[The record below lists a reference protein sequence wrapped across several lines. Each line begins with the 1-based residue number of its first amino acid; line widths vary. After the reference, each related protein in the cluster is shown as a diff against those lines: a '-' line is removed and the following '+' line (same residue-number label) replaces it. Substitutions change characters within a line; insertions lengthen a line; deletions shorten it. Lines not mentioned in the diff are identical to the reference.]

1 MAYDNSSCSIL
12 LVEDNSSDIELIKR
26 AIQKA
31 DVNVQ
36 LELARD
42 GDQALARVKSWEAGA
57 PAPIVILLD
66 LKLPGVDGLQ
76 VLRALK
82 THPLYRRVPVVVLS
96 ASGEGRQLDEAYK
109 LGANSYV
116 QKSIEYDEFAKAVVL
131 IRRYWCELNVRP
143 G

>member
-26 AIQKA
+26 AIQNA
-31 DVNVQ
+31 DANVQ

-42 GDQALARVKSWEAGA
+42 GDQALACVKSWEAGT
-57 PAPIVILLD
+57 PAPIVVLLD
-66 LKLPGVDGLQ
+66 LQLPGVDGLQ

-82 THPLYRRVPVVVLS
+82 THPLFKTIPVVVLS
-96 ASGEGRQLDEAYK
+96 ARGEGRQLDEAYR

-116 QKSIEYDEFAKAVVL
+116 HKSVEYDEFAKAVLL

-143 G
+143 E